1 MNLHRTRTAESVAPG
16 HPDKLA
22 DRIADEVLDAA
33 LQIDPQARVAAE
45 VALSHRAISLFGEI
59 SLRPPTARPLTRTAP
74 FLAPSEGHVVDTVD
88 YGGAIRRA
96 LLATGWG
103 SERWRLGSERHRIE
117 LTEQSPEI
125 ARGIVHEL
133 ASDPYDQLCAGDQGT
148 VIGYA
153 TDEHESLLPAPLAF
167 ARALMRAHHERAIDT
182 RSPLGPDAKAQVTVA
197 YRPDGS
203 VDAIET
209 IVVSTLHRPEL
220 LHDALVDEVE
230 RHLLSVLPPGLV
242 RPETRILVNPAGS
255 WTLGGPAADSGLTGR
270 KLAVDSYGGI
280 GRHGGGAWSGKDPSK
295 VDRSGAYAAR
305 QAAVSLIHA
314 GLAREVEVAVSY
326 AIGTARP
333 VAIAV
338 DSFGSGAMSDER
350 LTALIADRVDFRPA
364 AIIERLDL
372 RAPIYARLASFGHFG
387 RRDLPWE
394 APVAL

>member
-1 MNLHRTRTAESVAPG
+1 MSELRTRTAESVAPG

-33 LQIDPQARVAAE
+33 LRIDPHARVAAE
-45 VALSHRAISLFGEI
+45 VALSHRAITLFGEI
-59 SLRPPTARPLTRTAP
+59 SVRSPIDAP
-74 FLAPSEGHVVDTVD
+74 R
-88 YGGAIRRA
+88 AIASA
-96 LLATGWG
+96 LLATGWE
-103 SERWRLGSERHRIE
+103 SERWPLGIDEHRIE
-117 LTEQSPEI
+117 LTEQSAEI
-125 ARGIVHEL
+125 ARGIDRSQ
-133 ASDPYDQLCAGDQGT
+133 ASDPYETLGAGDQGT

-167 ARALMRAHHERAIDT
+167 ARTLMRAQHERAIDT
-182 RSPLGPDAKAQVTVA
+182 RSPLGPDAKAQVSVA
-197 YRPDGS
+197 YRPDGRIET
-203 VDAIET
+203 IET
-209 IVVSTLHRPEL
+209 IVISTLHRPGIE
-220 LHDALVDEVE
+220 HDALVAEIE
-230 RHLLSVLPPGLV
+230 RHLLSALPSALI

-255 WTLGGPAADSGLTGR
+255 WTVGGPAADSGLTGR

-305 QAAVSLIHA
+305 QAAVSLIRA

-326 AIGTARP
+326 AIGVARP

-387 RRDLPWE
+387 HRDLPWE